1 MSDLLVI
8 GDSAIDYYMKLA
20 KTDDI
25 NEGSDG
31 DGPEVCFYH
40 GSKIPVDELQSF
52 IAGNSVNV
60 SVGCTKLGLKTTI
73 YTEIGNDNNAER
85 IIRELRDVGVNT
97 TYCIKNDG
105 VETDVH
111 TIIVFG
117 GERTIFTYHG
127 KRNYRV
133 QNWDK
138 PKFIYLTS
146 LGEGFQKFQKEIIEY
161 IKANPGIGVAFNP
174 GTIQMK
180 AGIDSFKDFLEITDI
195 LFVNMDEAGKIVG
208 EKPLEQIHIDLHK
221 LGVKLSV
228 ITNGKEGANAFDG
241 ENLVSVNAYSDQ
253 RPVLD
258 KTGAG
263 DAFSSGFLSAIYYKK
278 PLKEALAW
286 GVVNSGGVIKEI
298 GAIKGLQT
306 KDKMEKAVEGL
317 I

>member
-1 MSDLLVI
+1 MSELLVI

-20 KTDDI
+20 KTDDM

-31 DGPEVCFYH
+31 PGPEVCFYH
-40 GSKIPVDELQSF
+40 GSKIPVDDFESS

-60 SVGCTKLGLKTTI
+60 SVGCTKLGIKTAI
-73 YTEIGNDNNAER
+73 YSELGDDNNAQR
-85 IIRELRDVGVNT
+85 IIDELNTQGVDT
-97 TYCIKNDG
+97 KFCIKNKG

-111 TIIVFG
+111 AIIVFG
-117 GERTIFTYHG
+117 GDRTIFTYHG
-127 KRNYRV
+127 KRNYKVRA
-133 QNWDK
+133 WEK
-138 PKFIYLTS
+138 PKFIYYTS
-146 LGEGFQKFQKEIIEY
+146 LGKGFQTFQKDLIEY

-174 GTIQMK
+174 GTIQMN
-180 AGIDSFKDFLEITDI
+180 AGIDSFKDFLEVTDI
-195 LFVNMDEAGKIVG
+195 LFINMDEAGKIVG

-228 ITNGKEGANAFDG
+228 ITNGREGANAFDG
-241 ENLVSVNAYSDQ
+241 ENLVSVNAYGDE

-278 PLKEALAW
+278 PLREALAW
-286 GVVNSGGVIKEI
+286 GVVNSGSVIKEI

-306 KDKMEKAVEGL
+306 KDKIEEIVKGL

>member
-1 MSDLLVI
+1 MDLLVI

-20 KTDDI
+20 KTNDVTQETTSI
-25 NEGSDG
+25 
-31 DGPEVCFYH
+31 GPEICFYH
-40 GSKIPVDELQSF
+40 GSKIPVDDFESS

-60 SVGCTKLGLKTTI
+60 SVGCSKLGLKTAI

-85 IIRELRDVGVNT
+85 IIRELRDAGVNT

-111 TIIVFG
+111 AIIVFG

-146 LGEGFQKFQKEIIEY
+146 LGKGFQEFQKEMIDY
-161 IKANPGIGVAFNP
+161 IKSNPGIGVAFNP
-174 GTIQMK
+174 GTIQMTE
-180 AGIDSFKDFLEITDI
+180 GVESFKDLLAITDI
-195 LFVNMDEAGKIVG
+195 LFINMDEAGKIVG
-208 EKPLEQIHIDLHK
+208 EKPLEQIHIELHK

-241 ENLVSVNAYSDQ
+241 ENLVSVSAYSDE

-263 DAFSSGFLSAIYYKK
+263 DAFSSGFLSAIFYKK

-298 GAIKGLQT
+298 GAIKGLQDR
-306 KDKMEKAVEGL
+306 DKMEKTVQGL
-317 I
+317 V